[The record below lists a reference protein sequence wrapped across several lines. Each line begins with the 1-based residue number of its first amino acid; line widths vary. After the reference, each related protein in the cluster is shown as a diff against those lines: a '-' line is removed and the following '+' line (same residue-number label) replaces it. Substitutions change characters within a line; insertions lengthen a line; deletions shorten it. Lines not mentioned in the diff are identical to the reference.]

1 METVFGLAVIVALI
15 LVILPF
21 ILAFQI
27 SGLNRKLRWL
37 QAELNGLKAEVR
49 GDRRTAEPDRSS
61 DRATSPDEQAAS
73 PDEEP
78 QTAAQPEQSGASGD
92 ASPGADPGAE
102 EPEISIPSP
111 GTPGRETIIGG
122 KWTVWA
128 GGVTLALGGVFLVKY
143 AIENSILG
151 PGARLVLGALF
162 GLVLLAAGEWS
173 RRKPGQF
180 SFPGFEVAN
189 IPATLTAC
197 GTVALFAVTYAA
209 HGLYGF
215 IGPGPAFVLL
225 GALALMSMLAALLHG
240 AGLAALGILGSYAV
254 PFMIVSPRSALLPVV
269 LYVLAVSAA
278 AVAIG
283 RFRFWL
289 WLAGSAIAGLIGY
302 AVLFEV
308 GAVNGDRWLLILYAA
323 GGIAITYFGFVW
335 KLHRAD
341 PQQAEPIDYPAT
353 IALSLFALPLA
364 AHVQFPHAGSAYL
377 AEAVL
382 LIVLPFTAVYF
393 HSALR
398 LVLFTPLLAALWSYY
413 RMGVPL
419 NVSDVLVG
427 QGYGAWPGIITPL
440 PAEYR
445 EAFSEFSLYGACA
458 ALFMI
463 ALAAVGSWRSAART
477 YLASGA
483 ALGALSLLSI
493 AYLRVE
499 SWQVSWSFA
508 GLALALSIVFFIPA
522 DRLKRGAGPWEGESG
537 CVAAWLIG
545 ALSALTLAA
554 CFALE
559 EAALTV
565 ALGLLVPS
573 FALVYRRYPER
584 ALRYLT
590 AFAAIPYVLRLIWD
604 PFIVGEALG
613 TTPVFNALLY
623 GYGVP
628 CLGFVFSAV
637 ILTAK
642 GNDTSAGRMQAVA
655 IVSVVVTLA
664 MLALHSVDPH
674 FRFVAAQTKF
684 QAAAML
690 VIIGGAV
697 SLGLTRFLPGGR
709 GSVLE
714 QASMWIGVG
723 GMVLGAF
730 TLFVELNPLVNGVP
744 VGAGKVIN
752 WVSFAYGL
760 PFLLFGILARQA
772 SRIRPRPYVLAVA
785 LFSAAMGFAF
795 VNLTIRNIFSPDHL
809 IAEPVSDLE
818 NYVYS
823 IVWLVVGVAC
833 LLAGLVRNSLFLRQV
848 SGVVIGLVVLKVFL
862 VDMSALEGVLRALSF
877 IGLGLTLIGIG
888 YLYQR
893 MLLRPSE
900 GSRNNET
907 EAADI

>member
-1 METVFGLAVIVALI
+1 LEVVFGLAVLTAFSFII
-15 LVILPF
+15 LLFV
-21 ILAFQI
+21 LAYQFA
-27 SGLNRKLRWL
+27 SLNQKIRRL
-37 QAELNGLKAEVR
+37 QAELNVLKSKIT
-49 GDRRTAEPDRSS
+49 GDRPETGPAQSADR
-61 DRATSPDEQAAS
+61 
-73 PDEEP
+73 
-78 QTAAQPEQSGASGD
+78 D
-92 ASPGADPGAE
+92 ASPVEETASPVEEAPEAAPPERTETPSEAPDEKPESPAAGARA
-102 EPEISIPSP
+102 
-111 GTPGRETIIGG
+111 PGRETIIGG

-151 PGARLVLGALF
+151 PGARLALGALF

-180 SFPGFEVAN
+180 SIPGFEVAN
-189 IPATLTAC
+189 IPATLTAS

-215 IGPGPAFVLL
+215 IGPGPAFLLL
-225 GALALMSMLAALLHG
+225 GALALMAMLAALLHG

-254 PFMIVSPRSALLPVV
+254 PFMINSPSSALFPVV

-278 AVAIG
+278 GVAIG
-283 RFRFWL
+283 RFRLWL
-289 WLAGSAIAGLIGY
+289 WLAGSAIAGLLAY
-302 AVLFEV
+302 AVLFEI
-308 GAVNGDRWLLILYAA
+308 GASSGDRLLLILYAA
-323 GGIAITYFGFVW
+323 GGIAIAYFGFVW
-335 KLHRAD
+335 KLYPAD
-341 PQQAEPIDYPAT
+341 PQQAEPTDFPAT
-353 IALSLFALPLA
+353 VALSLFALPLA
-364 AHVQFPHAGSAYL
+364 AHVQFPHAGGAYL

-382 LIVLPFTAVYF
+382 LIALPFTAVYF

-398 LVLFTPLLAALWSYY
+398 YVLFLPLLVGIWSYY

-419 NVSDVLVG
+419 NVSDVLAG
-427 QGYGAWPGIITPL
+427 PDYGAWPGIITPL

-445 EAFSEFSLYGACA
+445 EALSGFSLFGSCA
-458 ALFMI
+458 VLFMTV
-463 ALAAVGSWRSAART
+463 LAAVGSRRSAART

-483 ALGALSLLSI
+483 ALGALGVLSI

-508 GLALALSIVFFIPA
+508 GLALAVCIAFILIA
-522 DRLKRGAGPWEGESG
+522 DRLKRDAELTEKVGG

-573 FALVYRRYPER
+573 FALVYRRYPEP
-584 ALRYLT
+584 ALRFLT
-590 AFAAIPYVLRLIWD
+590 AFAVIPYVLRLIWD

-613 TTPVFNALLY
+613 TTPFFNALLY

-628 CLGFVFSAV
+628 CLGLVFSAYL
-637 ILTAK
+637 LTSR
-642 GNDTSAGRMQAVA
+642 GHDRSAGRMQAVA

-664 MLALHSVDPH
+664 MLALHWVDPH
-674 FRFVAAQTKF
+674 FRFDAWQAKF

-697 SLGLTRFLPGGR
+697 SLGLTRFLPGER

-714 QASMWIGVG
+714 QASIWIGAA
-723 GMVLGAF
+723 GMVYGAF
-730 TLFVELNPLVNGVP
+730 TLFVEFNPLVTGAP
-744 VGAGKVIN
+744 VGAGIFVN

-772 SRIRPRPYVLAVA
+772 WGKRPKPYVLTVA
-785 LFSAAMGFAF
+785 AFSAAMGFAF
-795 VNLTIRNIFSPDHL
+795 VNLTIRNLSSPDHL
-809 IAEPVSDLE
+809 LAEPVSDLE

-823 IVWLVVGVAC
+823 IVWLVIGVAC
-833 LLAGLVRNSLFLRQV
+833 LVAGLIRNSLFLRQV

-893 MLLRPSE
+893 MLLRPSGE
-900 GSRNNET
+900 PPNNEAET
-907 EAADI
+907 ADI

>member
-1 METVFGLAVIVALI
+1 MEVIFGLVVLTALFFII
-15 LVILPF
+15 LLFV
-21 ILAFQI
+21 LAYQVT
-27 SGLNRKLRWL
+27 SLNRKFRR
-37 QAELNGLKAEVR
+37 LKAELDLLKSGIG
-49 GDRRTAEPDRSS
+49 GDRPKAGPEQRPDQ
-61 DRATSPDEQAAS
+61 ATSPAAETAS
-73 PDEEP
+73 PDKEAP
-78 QTAAQPEQSGASGD
+78 AAVPPEYSGAT
-92 ASPGADPGAE
+92 AEVPETPAATAGA
-102 EPEISIPSP
+102 
-111 GTPGRETIIGG
+111 PGRETLIGG

-151 PGARLVLGALF
+151 PEARLLLGALF
-162 GLVLLAAGEWS
+162 GLVLLAASEWS

-180 SFPGFEVAN
+180 SLPGFEVAN
-189 IPATLTAC
+189 IPATLTAA
-197 GTVALFAVTYAA
+197 GTVALYSVTYAA

-215 IGPGPAFVLL
+215 IGPGPAFLLL
-225 GALALMSMLAALLHG
+225 GALALMTMLAALLHG
-240 AGLAALGILGSYAV
+240 AGLAALGILGSYVV
-254 PFMIVSPRSALLPVV
+254 PFMVNAPRSALLPVV

-278 AVAIG
+278 GVAIG
-283 RFRFWL
+283 RFRLWL

-302 AVLFEV
+302 GLLFEI
-308 GAVNGDRWLLILYAA
+308 AAANGDRLLLILYAA
-323 GGIAITYFGFVW
+323 GGIAIAYFGFVW
-335 KLHRAD
+335 KLHPAD
-341 PQQAEPIDYPAT
+341 PQQTEPVDYAAT
-353 IALSLFALPLA
+353 VVLSIFALPLA
-364 AHVQFPHAGSAYL
+364 AHVQFPHAGGAYL

-382 LIVLPFTAVYF
+382 LIVLPFAAVYF

-398 LVLFTPLLAALWSYY
+398 LVLFAPLLAALWSYY

-419 NVSDVLVG
+419 NVTDVLVG
-427 QGYGAWPGIITPL
+427 PDYGAWPGIITPL

-483 ALGALSLLSI
+483 ALGALGLLSI

-508 GLALALSIVFFIPA
+508 GLALAIGIAFFVIA
-522 DRLKRGAGPWEGESG
+522 DRLKRGAGVPEGEG
-537 CVAAWLIG
+537 ACVAAWLVG

-565 ALGLLVPS
+565 ALGLLVPA
-573 FALVYRRYPER
+573 FAVVYRRYPEK
-584 ALRYLT
+584 ALRFLT
-590 AFAAIPYVLRLIWD
+590 AFAVIPYVLRLIWD

-613 TTPVFNALLY
+613 TTPFFNALLY

-628 CLGFVFSAV
+628 CLGFVLSAYL
-637 ILTAK
+637 LTAR
-642 GNDTSAGRMQAVA
+642 GHDNSAGRMQAIA
-655 IVSVVVTLA
+655 IVSVVITLA
-664 MLALHSVDPH
+664 ILALHWVDPH
-674 FRFVAAQTKF
+674 FRFDAWQAKF

-697 SLGLTRFLPGGR
+697 SLGLTRFLPGER

-714 QASMWIGVG
+714 QASIWIGAA
-723 GMVLGAF
+723 GMVYGALE
-730 TLFVELNPLVNGVP
+730 LFVEFNPLVTGAP
-744 VGAGKVIN
+744 VGEGIFVN

-772 SRIRPRPYVLAVA
+772 WRVRPKPYVMAVA
-785 LFSAAMGFAF
+785 IFSAAMGFAF

-809 IAEPVSDLE
+809 VAVPVSDLE

-848 SGVVIGLVVLKVFL
+848 SGAVIGLVVLKVFL
-862 VDMSALEGVLRALSF
+862 IDMSALEGVLRALSF

-893 MLLRPSE
+893 MLLRPSA
-900 GSRNNET
+900 ET
-907 EAADI
+907 RDSEAGAADF